1 MAKLDSV
8 NKYPELLMKADKFHV
23 GNLLY
28 ILSGKLL
35 LASPGYIQSGV
46 E

>member
-1 MAKLDSV
+1 MLDSV

-28 ILSGKLL
+28 ILAGKLL
-35 LASPGYIQSGV
+35 PTSPRYIQSW
-46 E
+46 EE